1 MEESGTPLTWQEERE
16 TGEQTCEVRLRHFN
30 SGRLLQIQL
39 FKDKNKMRQVLTLAK
54 VADGKLEDDG
64 EGISAKKVLKATGKI
79 QNYIFKLTNRATV
92 DEMTLTKETV
102 CNIKNDGTKSF
113 ITTQFAKDDGTADA
127 DEDEPEEEDM
137 EVEDPENE
145 KDSFAREV
153 EEDADEEARITAL
166 KQKRGLRHAGT
177 VFVP

>member
-1 MEESGTPLTWQEERE
+1 M
-16 TGEQTCEVRLRHFN
+16 
-30 SGRLLQIQL
+30 
-39 FKDKNKMRQVLTLAK
+39 LTLAK

-113 ITTQFAKDDGTADA
+113 ITTQFAKDDGTADV
-127 DEDEPEEEDM
+127 DEDEPEED
-137 EVEDPENE
+137 VEDPENE

-153 EEDADEEARITAL
+153 
-166 KQKRGLRHAGT
+166 
-177 VFVP
+177 